1 MAEPTRDMVQTRRV
15 RTCVLAAGCAVLLIG
30 HARPADAQPQSTGGA
45 YVSVSALADIK
56 RFSGDTDTNVLD
68 GQAFGGAVAI
78 GASVTP
84 RWDIEAGIDVPRF
97 SDDVRSRSVTLRR
110 EIITLESSVK
120 NRAIAFTT
128 LIRYRT
134 APRGRVQIG
143 YLGGLSFV
151 RLQRRFD
158 TQAPLGTPAS
168 LIPKPQQLV
177 DYGAAPTVGVDAR
190 IAVAGRL
197 AIVAA
202 VHASAFTLRDVSGVL
217 LQPRIG
223 VRWTF

>member
-1 MAEPTRDMVQTRRV
+1 MVEPTSCMVQTRV

-30 HARPADAQPQSTGGA
+30 HARSAGAQPRSPAGT
-45 YVSVSALADIK
+45 YVSVSAVADIK
-56 RFSGDTDTNVLD
+56 RFSGDVDTNVLD

-78 GASVTP
+78 GASLTS
-84 RWDIEAGIDVPRF
+84 RWDVEAGIDVPRF
-97 SDDVRSRSVTLRR
+97 SDDMQSRSVTFRR
-110 EIITLESSVK
+110 EIITLESRTR
-120 NRAIAFTT
+120 NRAVSFAA
-128 LIRYRT
+128 LVRYRT
-134 APRGRVQIG
+134 AQRGRVQFG

-158 TQAPLGTPAS
+158 TQARLGTPAS
-168 LIPKPQQLV
+168 LIPKPQELV

-190 IAVAGRL
+190 VAVAGRL
-197 AIVAA
+197 SLVAA

-217 LQPRIG
+217 LRPRIG